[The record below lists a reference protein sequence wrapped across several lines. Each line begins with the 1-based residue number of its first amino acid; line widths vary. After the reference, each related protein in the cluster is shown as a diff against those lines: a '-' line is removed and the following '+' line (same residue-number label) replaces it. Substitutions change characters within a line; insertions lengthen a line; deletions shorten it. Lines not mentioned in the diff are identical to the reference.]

1 MLNLKDYSFLLND
14 MNISID
20 LILRILIG
28 AFLGGAIGLERELR
42 SKGAGFRTHFL
53 VALGSAL
60 LAVVSC
66 YGFLAFKRANPEIN
80 FDPSRLAAQIVSGIG
95 FIGAGIIIFQKN
107 VVHGLTTAAGLWVA
121 SAIGI
126 ACGMKCYDL
135 AVVATILV
143 LVVLEATYFFNLR
156 LDRRSMV
163 LSIASADRKQIEDLV
178 STLES
183 EGVKIL
189 SSEIEYHNG
198 EKGQSYKTTMEI
210 GVRKEG
216 YEKRV
221 LELLEGMDVSFI
233 LNSK

>member
-1 MLNLKDYSFLLND
+1 
-14 MNISID
+14 
-20 LILRILIG
+20 
-28 AFLGGAIGLERELR
+28 
-42 SKGAGFRTHFL
+42 
-53 VALGSAL
+53 
-60 LAVVSC
+60 
-66 YGFLAFKRANPEIN
+66 
-80 FDPSRLAAQIVSGIG
+80 
-95 FIGAGIIIFQKN
+95 
-107 VVHGLTTAAGLWVA
+107 
-121 SAIGI
+121 
-126 ACGMKCYDL
+126 
-135 AVVATILV
+135 
-143 LVVLEATYFFNLR
+143 
-156 LDRRSMV
+156 MV